1 MDITVRK
8 KDDVTILDIWGR
20 ITGSNSLD
28 LKHTINEQIDIAMD
42 NIAKIVL
49 NLERVRIVDS
59 FGLGVIVA
67 AYTSIQRKGG
77 RIVLLHVGGNIKN
90 LIVMAKLMT
99 IFDRYDN
106 EDEAVASFQ

>member
-1 MDITVRK
+1 MDISVRK
-8 KDDVTILDIWGR
+8 RDDVTILDIGGR
-20 ITGSNSLD
+20 ITGYDSLD
-28 LKHTINEQIDIAMD
+28 LKHAIDEQIEIAVG
-42 NIAKIVL
+42 NAAKIVL

-67 AYTSIQRKGG
+67 AYTSIQRNGG
-77 RIVLLHVGGNIKN
+77 RIVLLKVGGNIKN
-90 LIVMAKLMT
+90 LIVMAKLVT